1 MVMGKI
7 LRVFSGRD
15 LWTGRMCVAVLSSLA
30 LLLWFD
36 VDWCIT
42 TTFRA
47 MSDPLMWLNTL
58 VAALLMS
65 IPYAAARRISVHV
78 IWLTVVYGL
87 LEANLMYCRTY
98 LTAIPPASYLL
109 VGNLSDFTASVTD
122 SIRWYDWF
130 GALTVV
136 AAGWVMKRKA
146 ALRPRR
152 PVVRILLL
160 SAVMASV
167 SALWIMARGGF
178 YAAYDRLAQSCYY
191 STCGVPVYTV
201 GGHIAYSLIDD
212 SRRDATDHTPDIDRW
227 IALHDSL
234 VAVPELPAD
243 AVPRRNLVLIICES
257 LESWPVEARID
268 GKEITPYLNS
278 LLRDSTTLYAPNI
291 LTQVASGRSIDC
303 QLLINCGLLPMNG
316 QVYSMKYPSVTYPSL
331 NKAMR
336 ERYGTKSYIFTC
348 DKPITWNQ
356 QAIGRAFGYDSLI
369 DRRAWRMDEMI
380 GNPAK
385 LSDGSFL
392 RQSVELLRQGHIWPE
407 GESRMLTFVTYSG
420 HNPFRLPDNMV
431 DPQFD
436 MREKD
441 LPRRLADYIAMAHYT
456 DSQLHI
462 LIDYLRSR
470 RDFDNTL
477 VVIVGDH
484 EGLAGDRN
492 DFVKASSLVSAGQYT
507 PLLILNPPAGGG
519 SRVESVAGQID
530 IYPTLSAMLGLSGYF
545 WHGMGQSL
553 LDPDRGAYA
562 VSMMTGEEVGDSA
575 ALTSRMLDMIR
586 SARRISDA
594 TIRSDYFKNQP
605 LNGSD

>member
-1 MVMGKI
+1 
-7 LRVFSGRD
+7 
-15 LWTGRMCVAVLSSLA
+15 MCAAVLSSLA

-36 VDWCIT
+36 VDWCMA

-58 VAALLMS
+58 VAALLIS
-65 IPYAAARRISVHV
+65 LPYIATRKIAVHL
-78 IWLTVVYGL
+78 IWLTAVFGL

-98 LTAIPPASYLL
+98 LTAIPPSSYLL
-109 VGNLSDFTASVTD
+109 AGNLSDFTASVAD
-122 SIRWYDWF
+122 SIRWYDLIGLLIIIAG
-130 GALTVV
+130 GA
-136 AAGWVMKRKA
+136 AMKRMA
-146 ALRPRR
+146 TVRPRR
-152 PVVRILLL
+152 PLPRIVLL
-160 SAVMASV
+160 SAILASV
-167 SALWIMARGGF
+167 SALCIIARGGF

-201 GGHIAYSLIDD
+201 GGHIVYSLIDEN
-212 SRRDATDHTPDIDRW
+212 RRESCDHTVEIDRW
-227 IALHDSL
+227 IALHDSV
-234 VAVPELPAD
+234 VAKSALPAGV
-243 AVPRRNLVLIICES
+243 VPRRNLVLIICES
-257 LESWPVEARID
+257 LESWPIEATVD
-268 GKEITPYLNS
+268 GKEVTPYLNS
-278 LLRDSTTLYAPNI
+278 LLRDSTAFYAPNI
-291 LTQVASGRSIDC
+291 LTQVATGRSIDC
-303 QLLINCGLLPMNG
+303 QLLINCGLLPTSG

-336 ERYGTKSYIFTC
+336 ERYGAKSYIFTC

-356 QAIGRAFGYDSLI
+356 QAISRAFGYDSLI

-420 HNPFRLPDNMV
+420 HNPFRLPDKMV

-436 MREKD
+436 MRDKD

-456 DSQLHI
+456 DSQLHT

-470 RDFDNTL
+470 SDFDETL

-484 EGLAGDRN
+484 EGLAGDRS
-492 DFVKASSLVSAGQYT
+492 DFAKASSLVSEGQYT
-507 PLLILNPPAGGG
+507 PLLILNAPCGNG

-530 IYPTLSAMLGLSGYF
+530 IYPTLTAMLGLSDYS

-553 LDPDRGAYA
+553 LDTDRAAYA
-562 VSMMTGEEVGDSA
+562 ISMMTGEEVGDTA
-575 ALTSRMLDMIR
+575 AMTPQILQMLR

-594 TIRSDYFKNQP
+594 AIRSDYFKNRILP
-605 LNGSD
+605 

>member
-152 PVVRILLL
+152 PVARILLL

-243 AVPRRNLVLIICES
+243 AVPRRNLVLI
-257 LESWPVEARID
+257 L
-268 GKEITPYLNS
+268 
-278 LLRDSTTLYAPNI
+278 
-291 LTQVASGRSIDC
+291 
-303 QLLINCGLLPMNG
+303 
-316 QVYSMKYPSVTYPSL
+316 
-331 NKAMR
+331 
-336 ERYGTKSYIFTC
+336 
-348 DKPITWNQ
+348 
-356 QAIGRAFGYDSLI
+356 SLI
-369 DRRAWRMDEMI
+369 
-380 GNPAK
+380 
-385 LSDGSFL
+385 
-392 RQSVELLRQGHIWPE
+392 HI
-407 GESRMLTFVTYSG
+407 
-420 HNPFRLPDNMV
+420 
-431 DPQFD
+431 
-436 MREKD
+436 
-441 LPRRLADYIAMAHYT
+441 
-456 DSQLHI
+456 
-462 LIDYLRSR
+462 
-470 RDFDNTL
+470 
-477 VVIVGDH
+477 
-484 EGLAGDRN
+484 
-492 DFVKASSLVSAGQYT
+492 
-507 PLLILNPPAGGG
+507 
-519 SRVESVAGQID
+519 
-530 IYPTLSAMLGLSGYF
+530 
-545 WHGMGQSL
+545 
-553 LDPDRGAYA
+553 
-562 VSMMTGEEVGDSA
+562 
-575 ALTSRMLDMIR
+575 
-586 SARRISDA
+586 
-594 TIRSDYFKNQP
+594 
-605 LNGSD
+605 